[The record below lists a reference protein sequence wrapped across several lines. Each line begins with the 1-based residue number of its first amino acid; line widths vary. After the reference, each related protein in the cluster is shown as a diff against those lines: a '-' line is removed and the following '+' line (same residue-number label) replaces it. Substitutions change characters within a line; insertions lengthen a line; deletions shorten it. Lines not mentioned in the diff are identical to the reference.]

1 MSQPPSPGPP
11 DPDRPVSPWEQ
22 PNAGP
27 EPSPSYET
35 GPNQPL
41 EHGTAQ
47 GSQPQSGQQQWEQ
60 QQHWGQQ
67 PQWEQQQHWGQ
78 QPQWEQQQHWGQQP
92 HHLYAPPQ
100 SPPTNILAVLSLV
113 FAFVFAPAGIVLGHV
128 ARRQLR
134 TSGESGGQLATVGL
148 VLSYIFTVL
157 GLLAC
162 CGLVFVA
169 SAPIPGSPD
178 GY

>member
-47 GSQPQSGQQQWEQ
+47 GSQPQSGQQ
-60 QQHWGQQ
+60 
-67 PQWEQQQHWGQ
+67 
-78 QPQWEQQQHWGQQP
+78 QWEQQQHWGQQP